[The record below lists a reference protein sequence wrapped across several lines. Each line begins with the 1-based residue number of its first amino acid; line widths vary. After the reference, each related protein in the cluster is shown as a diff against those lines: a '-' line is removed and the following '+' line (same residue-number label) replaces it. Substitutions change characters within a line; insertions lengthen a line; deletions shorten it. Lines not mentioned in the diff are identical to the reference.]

1 MGATHGKVCMLLYFV
16 KSKNGSK
23 SRNWALENGS
33 ESVTDIVR
41 KVRYPCS
48 SKSYLGWQDTIH

>member
-23 SRNWALENGS
+23 SRNWVLENGS

-48 SKSYLGWQDTIH
+48 SKSYLGWHF